1 MMFEQTEGANE
12 QIQIVT
18 EELMKRNQEAMFQ
31 QDNIKLLIDE
41 MRYLQ
46 DKHAGVRSIK
56 YLVKI

>member
-1 MMFEQTEGANE
+1 
-12 QIQIVT
+12 
-18 EELMKRNQEAMFQ
+18 MKRNQEAMFQ